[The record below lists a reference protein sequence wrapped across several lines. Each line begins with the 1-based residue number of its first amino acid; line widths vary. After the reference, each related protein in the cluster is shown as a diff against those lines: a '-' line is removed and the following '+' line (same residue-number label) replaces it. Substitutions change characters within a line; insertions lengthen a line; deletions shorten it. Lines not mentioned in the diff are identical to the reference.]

1 MGYSPRLLRDR
12 GGISSVEFA
21 LVAGLFFTFVLG
33 MIDVS
38 RAMWAWNAAAKA
50 TRIGA
55 RHAVVNDMV
64 ALGLRKFSGLEAG
77 LAVAAPVPVGTAGTQ
92 TRTCT
97 ESGCV
102 GDPDG
107 MDPLAFAD
115 LVRRMQRV
123 YGGIGP
129 ENLVIE
135 YRHIGLGFAGN
146 PLGPDIDPA
155 VTVKLQGLTFDLI
168 TPGLSGLVSIPMPD
182 FATTLTGEDHRT
194 LTGTQQPGPGAVPG
208 PAA

>member
-1 MGYSPRLLRDR
+1 MGYGPRLLRDR
-12 GGISSVEFA
+12 RGISSVEFA

-38 RAMWAWNAAAKA
+38 RAMWTWNAAAKA
-50 TRIGA
+50 TWTGA
-55 RHAVVNDMV
+55 RHAVVSDMV

-77 LAVAAPVPVGTAGTQ
+77 LAAAAAIPLGTAGTQ

-97 ESGCV
+97 DSGCA
-102 GDPDG
+102 GDLDG
-107 MDPLAFAD
+107 MDSVAFAG

-123 YGGIGP
+123 YRGLGP
-129 ENLVIE
+129 ENVVIE
-135 YRHIGLGFAGN
+135 YRHIGLGFSGN

-155 VTVKLQGLTFDLI
+155 VTVKLRGLTFDLI
-168 TPGLSGLVSIPMPD
+168 TPGLAGLVTIPMPD

-194 LTGTQQPGPGAVPG
+194 LIRTQQPGLAG
-208 PAA
+208 

>member
-1 MGYSPRLLRDR
+1 MGYSRRLLRDR
-12 GGISSVEFA
+12 GGITSVEFA
-21 LVAGLFFTFVLG
+21 LVAGLFLTFVLG

-64 ALGLRKFSGLEAG
+64 PLGLREFDGLEAG
-77 LAVAAPVPVGTAGTQ
+77 LAPAAPVPLGTAGTQ

-97 ESGCV
+97 ETGCA

-107 MDPLAFAD
+107 MDQTAFAD
-115 LVRRMQRV
+115 LVHRMQRV

-129 ENLVIE
+129 ENVVIE

-155 VTVKLQGLTFDLI
+155 VTVKLRGLIFDLI

-182 FATTLTGEDHRT
+182 FAATLTGEDHRSLART
-194 LTGTQQPGPGAVPG
+194 LSGA
-208 PAA
+208 